1 MIFFKKCPC
10 CKKRIFAWN
19 SRVCKYIENY
29 KCYYCPKCRHQISN
43 PKKVKKENMSLNI
56 LISLIVII
64 GVSSLSEKTNIFVLI
79 LWMIFILLVTSLFF
93 TFLHGLFIPLICIE
107 DEGGEEIERTN
118 SDLFGSDMPFM
129 KMDSIEKENY
139 HQKIDFVVGIG
150 GYGLLIF
157 IILGVMVS
165 LIRYFFG

>member
-1 MIFFKKCPC
+1 
-10 CKKRIFAWN
+10 
-19 SRVCKYIENY
+19 
-29 KCYYCPKCRHQISN
+29 
-43 PKKVKKENMSLNI
+43 
-56 LISLIVII
+56 
-64 GVSSLSEKTNIFVLI
+64 
-79 LWMIFILLVTSLFF
+79 MIFILLVTSLFF
-93 TFLHGLFIPLICIE
+93 TFLHGLFITLICIE